1 VVRLPGIIV
10 SCTITA
16 NVTDDRCL
24 SDYAGALAVVGV
36 VVILFV
42 FCPLYVAQ
50 LLYASSVN
58 FAAAFPTELA
68 AI

>member
-1 VVRLPGIIV
+1 MVRLPGVVV
-10 SCTITA
+10 SCAITA

-24 SDYAGALAVVGV
+24 SDYAGALAVIGV
-36 VVILFV
+36 VVSFFV

-50 LLYASSVN
+50 LLYASSVD